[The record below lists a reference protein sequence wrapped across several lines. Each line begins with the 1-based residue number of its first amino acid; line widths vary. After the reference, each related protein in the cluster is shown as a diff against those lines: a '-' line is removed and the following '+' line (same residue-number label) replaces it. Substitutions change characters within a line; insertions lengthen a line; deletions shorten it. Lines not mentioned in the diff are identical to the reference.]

1 VTRLA
6 LVVACVAAAAA
17 CGGSEDEPRQV
28 ATTPAGL
35 TVYEVASQGFS
46 LAVPPEWRVVSVDE
60 ALPDDE
66 RRQLARDN
74 PEFAPLLEA
83 IGSDAQPIKLFAFD
97 PEIREA
103 FATNVN
109 VVVVPLPSG
118 TSLQEFVAANQA
130 DIRRFSGRV
139 GPLRSKPARLPS
151 GAARRLEYRLRLT
164 AGGRRF
170 TVATLQ
176 YLVAGSDRG
185 YVVTFS
191 TLPKL
196 SGRYGPTFRRT
207 IESLRLR

>member
-6 LVVACVAAAAA
+6 LVLAFVAAAAA

-46 LAVPPEWRVVSVDE
+46 IAVPPEWRVISVDE
-60 ALPDDE
+60 ALPEDE
-66 RRQLARDN
+66 RSQLARDN
-74 PEFAPLLEA
+74 PEFAPLFEA

-97 PEIREA
+97 PMVRKA

-118 TSLQEFVAANQA
+118 TSRQEFVAANLA

-139 GPLRSKPARLPS
+139 GPLRSNPARLPS
-151 GAARRLEYRLRLT
+151 GAAHRLEYRLRLT
-164 AGGRRF
+164 SGGRRF
-170 TVATLQ
+170 TTATLQ
-176 YLVAGSDRG
+176 YLVAGPDRG
-185 YVVTFS
+185 YVVTFT
-191 TLPKL
+191 TLPEL
-196 SGRYGPTFRRT
+196 SSRYGPTFDRT
-207 IESLRLR
+207 IRSLRLR